1 MRQGVIL
8 AVLMLCSV
16 SGYAT
21 EMMVDSVAAAIPDT
35 AVAAVTDTAAALA
48 TPPVPMTADSAAAL
62 AVAETG
68 KLQTNLN
75 YVWTILAA
83 ILVFF
88 MQAGFALVETG
99 FTRAKNSVNIIMK
112 NFSDV
117 SIGTVFFFLLGF
129 GLMFGTPWNGLLG
142 TDGFLLNG
150 ITGQD
155 ESWIYAFFLFQ
166 AVFAATAATIV
177 SGAMAERTSYVAYL
191 FFSVVMS
198 AVIYPIFGS
207 WAWGSLFNG
216 GGWLESYGF
225 IDFAGSTVV
234 HSVGGWA
241 SLAGVIAVGPRA
253 GKFVNGVPQAIK
265 GHSLPLSALGVFIL
279 WFGWFGFNAG
289 STTTGDTSIALIALN
304 TFLASCTG
312 FAGAVMI
319 AWIQTGKPNAG
330 LALNGVLGGLV
341 GITAGCANVSPVS
354 ALLIGLVAGVLVV
367 LATDFIDKYVDDAV
381 GAIAVHGVCGVWGTL
396 AAGIFNAGGFSIATV
411 GVQAL
416 GAAAAFL
423 WTFPISFLT
432 FKLINLFVPLRVDAE
447 LEAKGLDVHEHDV
460 HAYPEFM
467 S

>member
-1 MRQGVIL
+1 MKKHLWL
-8 AVLMLCSV
+8 AGAFMLA
-16 SGYAT
+16 G
-21 EMMVDSVAAAIPDT
+21 AAPVFGFSDT
-35 AVAAVTDTAAALA
+35 AVLTDSVEVAAVAASTPVDSALAALG
-48 TPPVPMTADSAAAL
+48 T
-62 AVAETG
+62 ET
-68 KLQTNLN
+68 KNLQTNLN

-83 ILVFF
+83 VLVFF

-117 SIGTVFFFLLGF
+117 SIGTVFFFIFGF
-129 GLMFGTPWNGLLG
+129 GLMFGSSYLGLFG
-142 TDGFLLNG
+142 TDGFGLTG
-150 ITGQD
+150 ISGQD
-155 ESWIYAFFLFQ
+155 ESWVYAFFLFQ

-177 SGAMAERTSYVAYL
+177 SGAMAERTSFVAYL
-191 FFSVVMS
+191 FFSCAMS
-198 AVIYPIFGS
+198 AIIYPIFGS
-207 WAWGSLFNG
+207 WAWGGLFNG
-216 GGWLESYGF
+216 GGWLESLGF

-241 SLAGVIAVGPRA
+241 ALAGVIAVGPRA
-253 GKFVNGVPQAIK
+253 GKFVGGKPQVIR
-265 GHSLPLSALGVFIL
+265 GHSLPLAALGVFIL

-312 FAGAVMI
+312 FSGAVI
-319 AWIQTGKPNAG
+319 VAWIQTGKPNAG

-354 ALLIGLVAGVLVV
+354 ALIIGLIAGVLVV
-367 LATDFIDKYVDDAV
+367 LATDFFDRFVDDAV

-396 AAGIFNAGGFSIATV
+396 AAGIFNTAGFSLSVI

-416 GAAAAFL
+416 GALVAFL
-423 WTFPISFLT
+423 WVFPLSFGV
-432 FKLINLFVPLRVDAE
+432 FKLINVFTPLRVDAD
-447 LEAKGLDVHEHDV
+447 LEASGLDLAEHGT
-460 HAYPEFM
+460 HAYPEFI